1 MKHFPSSESN
11 TVTIEKDVYKRQRYL
26 VTDYE
31 VDRSDEPV
39 VIDESVRYGVCDETG
54 KMVIPA
60 EYDSIEMLAWNH
72 YWVNKG
78 EKWGMIDES
87 EQWLATVDTDK

>member
-1 MKHFPSSESN
+1 MSQYTLALSIPK
-11 TVTIEKDVYKRQRYL
+11 TVADPETVGACLDYL
-26 VTDYE
+26 EWASFTE
-31 VDRSDEPV
+31 CSPV
-39 VIDESVRYGVCDETG
+39 VKDALCYKGVRDD
-54 KMVIPA
+54 
-60 EYDSIEMLAWNH
+60 DSIEMLAWNH

>member
-1 MKHFPSSESN
+1 M
-11 TVTIEKDVYKRQRYL
+11 
-26 VTDYE
+26 TDYE